1 MARLVVQPGS
11 PAAWEIKLKA
21 GTNSLGRNP
30 ANDFKLDDPSV
41 SGSHCQ
47 IVVEHGTAV
56 IRDLGS
62 TNGTFV
68 NRTPVKEAALQP
80 GQTIHLGGV
89 ELMFYSDAPAD
100 AGAAQPAAMPRPIAG
115 APPLPPPRLAALA
128 GVARVGTAATVALSP
143 SLPSPVTAHPPLQAP
158 PAPPVSV
165 TPLETGAQ
173 FCKFHPKTP
182 ARYLCNHC
190 QRFFCELCV
199 NTRGQQKFCRTCGVE
214 CVPVHVQIQP
224 PPPPKGFYARLPG
237 AFVFPFRGSGLLVL
251 IVGTILLAA
260 IKTGGGMGGFG
271 LRGGMGVGFRG
282 GMSFGWW
289 GLMARVIVL
298 GYLFTYMQTI
308 IHSTAVEEE
317 EMPPLPSMTNFW
329 EDIILPCLQLIGLT
343 LISFAPAIGVGCWVI
358 ATEQESMGVLLL
370 SVFAFGCLYFPMAF
384 LSVAMLDSVAAANP
398 LQVIPSIFKVPI
410 EYLVAVIALAGV
422 LGIRALGDFVLV
434 ELFPRGL
441 TTHSIA
447 KLLEMFAAQ
456 AFWSLASLYL
466 LTVGMRILGTLY
478 VTRKDKLGWY
488 NR

>member
-1 MARLVVQPGS
+1 
-11 PAAWEIKLKA
+11 
-21 GTNSLGRNP
+21 
-30 ANDFKLDDPSV
+30 
-41 SGSHCQ
+41 
-47 IVVEHGTAV
+47 
-56 IRDLGS
+56 
-62 TNGTFV
+62 
-68 NRTPVKEAALQP
+68 
-80 GQTIHLGGV
+80 
-89 ELMFYSDAPAD
+89 
-100 AGAAQPAAMPRPIAG
+100 
-115 APPLPPPRLAALA
+115 
-128 GVARVGTAATVALSP
+128 
-143 SLPSPVTAHPPLQAP
+143 
-158 PAPPVSV
+158 
-165 TPLETGAQ
+165 
-173 FCKFHPKTP
+173 
-182 ARYLCNHC
+182 
-190 QRFFCELCV
+190 
-199 NTRGQQKFCRTCGVE
+199 
-214 CVPVHVQIQP
+214 
-224 PPPPKGFYARLPG
+224 
-237 AFVFPFRGSGLLVL
+237 
-251 IVGTILLAA
+251 
-260 IKTGGGMGGFG
+260 
-271 LRGGMGVGFRG
+271 MGVGFRG

-478 VTRKDKLGWY
+478 LTRKDKLGWY